1 MTVLLDDPS
10 PLVRRALADA
20 LAGSDMAPHGVIL
33 ALAQDQPD
41 IAGVVTGRSP
51 MLSDGELVDLVGGL
65 VARVQRA
72 IAGRA
77 MLTRAVSGAIAEVAD
92 AAACLVLIENPGAD
106 VSQRALARISERF
119 GHLSAIREALLAR
132 SDLGAD
138 TRQALVATLSTTLA
152 RFVAER
158 DWLSQERAERIAHEA
173 CERATIAIASG
184 RDEYETASLVRHL
197 MESGQLTSLL
207 LLRALLSGNARFVAE
222 TFAELSGVSAERV
235 ASVLAD
241 HNAHGFRA
249 LYERAGLPQP
259 AFEAF
264 RAAVQALQE
273 FGPDSDLFGTSMLK
287 RRMVERVLALYAG
300 NGGREIDYLLA
311 LLRRF
316 AAEAA
321 REEARYFTADLVAAA

>member
-1 MTVLLDDPS
+1 
-10 PLVRRALADA
+10 
-20 LAGSDMAPHGVIL
+20 
-33 ALAQDQPD
+33 
-41 IAGVVTGRSP
+41 
-51 MLSDGELVDLVGGL
+51 
-65 VARVQRA
+65 
-72 IAGRA
+72 
-77 MLTRAVSGAIAEVAD
+77 
-92 AAACLVLIENPGAD
+92 
-106 VSQRALARISERF
+106 
-119 GHLSAIREALLAR
+119 
-132 SDLGAD
+132 
-138 TRQALVATLSTTLA
+138 VATLSTTLA

-184 RDEYETASLVRHL
+184 RNEYETAALVRHL

-241 HNAHGFRA
+241 RNAHGFRA

-300 NGGREIDYLLA
+300 NGGNEIDYLLA

>member
-1 MTVLLDDPS
+1 
-10 PLVRRALADA
+10 
-20 LAGSDMAPHGVIL
+20 
-33 ALAQDQPD
+33 
-41 IAGVVTGRSP
+41 
-51 MLSDGELVDLVGGL
+51 
-65 VARVQRA
+65 
-72 IAGRA
+72 
-77 MLTRAVSGAIAEVAD
+77 
-92 AAACLVLIENPGAD
+92 
-106 VSQRALARISERF
+106 
-119 GHLSAIREALLAR
+119 
-132 SDLGAD
+132 
-138 TRQALVATLSTTLA
+138 
-152 RFVAER
+152 
-158 DWLSQERAERIAHEA
+158 
-173 CERATIAIASG
+173 
-184 RDEYETASLVRHL
+184 

-316 AAEAA
+316 AAEVA